1 MKKYIGKFKM
11 IKAPMFSNEIEKGEE
26 VEAST
31 LRMGKYFQ
39 IYNYSNKL
47 KGKMAIYNL
56 TGKAYIWWQN
66 ITKVKGIKER
76 YVSWKTFKKHFK

>member
-1 MKKYIGKFKM
+1 M
-11 IKAPMFSNEIEKGEE
+11 IKPPMFSSEIEKGEE

-47 KGKMAIYNL
+47 KDKMTIHNL
-56 TGKAYIWWQN
+56 TGKEDIWWEDINKVN
-66 ITKVKGIKER
+66 IR
-76 YVSWKTFKKHFK
+76 KTFKKHFKRK